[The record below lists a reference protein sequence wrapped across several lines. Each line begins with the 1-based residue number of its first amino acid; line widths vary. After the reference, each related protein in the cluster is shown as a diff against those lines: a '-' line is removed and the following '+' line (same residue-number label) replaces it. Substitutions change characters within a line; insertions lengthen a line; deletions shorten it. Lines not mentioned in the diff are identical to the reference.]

1 VAKRKTVVPSVQG
14 TSIQN
19 RHAPLPLSNL
29 VDTMDNADPLVEAH
43 GSAAHKVTTG
53 TTGRLKAEE
62 QRNSID
68 RPETLLS

>member
-1 VAKRKTVVPSVQG
+1 
-14 TSIQN
+14 
-19 RHAPLPLSNL
+19 
-29 VDTMDNADPLVEAH
+29 MDNADPLVEARK
-43 GSAAHKVTTG
+43 SAAHKVTTE